1 MEDKFSIDQSGVGDG
16 LGMIGAQDIYDA
28 LYFYYYSSSSTSN
41 HQASVPGGWGP
52 LLYTFTVRVISLGH
66 GEQPERKFP
75 TFPKVILS
83 SATPLEKGRASK
95 RSILS

>member
-1 MEDKFSIDQSGVGDG
+1 MEDKFSIDHGGVGDG

-41 HQASVPGGWGP
+41 HQALDPGGWGP
-52 LLYTFTVRVISLGH
+52 LLYTLTLRVVSLGH

-75 TFPKVILS
+75 LS
-83 SATPLEKGRASK
+83 LR
-95 RSILS
+95 